1 MQNQLNNVQMDSKI
15 WFDEDSVS
23 KDSAWV
29 LD

>member
-23 KDSAWV
+23 KGSAWV